1 MHTRIHIH
9 AYTYMH
15 THTRIHIQM
24 IEHTHTTT
32 HTTHTHTHTHMQER
46 PEFADGVSP
55 FFLEPAF
62 LQKKKN
68 VEMHTDYQSVC
79 ISIGV
84 HAYRAPDGSCAQCSC
99 AQ

>member
-84 HAYRAPDGSCAQCSC
+84 HAYRAPDGSCAQC
-99 AQ
+99 